1 MFPKK
6 PVSLQLVSTAVNAAL
21 YAALG
26 VFSAYLPTP
35 FGVRIWPQVFV
46 PATFGVLFG
55 PWSGGVG
62 AAIGIFLSDVLFGH
76 HDALLSLMVGV
87 PSNFLGFFLIGS
99 LSKRPSWGSK
109 RTLFLV
115 SILFPVIL
123 AGYGLYLSRQ
133 FLYALVGVVCVIVI
147 IGFAVLKNRWA
158 GFEVAASIGLGIG
171 SLIIGFGLVG
181 YSSLF
186 TLPAVLNVGNGALPL
201 TFAYGATA
209 FTYLSEILPLVI
221 LTPPIVAA
229 CRAAFPSL
237 RAIESNLRQ
246 H

>member
-1 MFPKK
+1 
-6 PVSLQLVSTAVNAAL
+6 
-21 YAALG
+21 
-26 VFSAYLPTP
+26 
-35 FGVRIWPQVFV
+35 
-46 PATFGVLFG
+46 VLFG

-99 LSKRPSWGSK
+99 LSSRPSWGNK
-109 RTLFLV
+109 RTLFLL

-237 RAIESNLRQ
+237 RAIESNPRR